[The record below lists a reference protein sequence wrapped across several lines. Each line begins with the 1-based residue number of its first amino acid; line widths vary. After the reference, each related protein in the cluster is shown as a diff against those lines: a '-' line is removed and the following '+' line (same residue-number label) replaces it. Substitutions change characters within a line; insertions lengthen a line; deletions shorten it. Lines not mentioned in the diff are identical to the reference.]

1 MESTMDYLEV
11 LQTKMNMN
19 YNIYEELLKEI
30 LEKREKTKRARS
42 GSFFSELD
50 KNEYFLMKFYIEEP
64 IFREK
69 FDDGNMK
76 EFVRWMYQQPT

>member
-1 MESTMDYLEV
+1 M
-11 LQTKMNMN
+11 
-19 YNIYEELLKEI
+19 
-30 LEKREKTKRARS
+30 
-42 GSFFSELD
+42 D

-76 EFVRWMYQQPT
+76 EFVRWMYQQST